1 MGDSKQ
7 SFDGEHDLPTI
18 TADLTPD
25 SVTIRQSFSLHLFQT
40 LNLSDGEGA
49 ASLEKSIKIAIA
61 RRRRALNDKNSP
73 LLRLPAEL
81 IVAIGH
87 LVMTGPQTVCIP
99 DRRHLRPLRQGWKAM
114 IGNFMHASSRLRQDL
129 DMVLNS
135 TRVSLVY
142 QPIKPSQ
149 FVKECGRIKL
159 DLTHYRGF
167 STKRPRA
174 VYMSLSRYVSG
185 STAAAFAAFVE
196 CEVLGGL
203 QTPPVVYAQ
212 AKYKRKRVKKATPSF
227 RNVDIGYA
235 RELSMRR
242 MNADMGGR

>member
-49 ASLEKSIKIAIA
+49 ASLEKSIEIAIA
-61 RRRRALNDKNSP
+61 RRRALNDKNSP

-196 CEVLGGL
+196 CEVFGGL